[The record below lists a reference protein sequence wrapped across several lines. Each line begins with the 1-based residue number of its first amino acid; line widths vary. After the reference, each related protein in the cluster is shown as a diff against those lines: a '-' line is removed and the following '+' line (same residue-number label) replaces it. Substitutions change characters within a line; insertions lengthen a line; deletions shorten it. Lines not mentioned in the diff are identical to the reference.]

1 MVDVGCLHSALVK
14 VKSKLTGSGVWISL
28 GFTEH
33 SYVLTAEHN
42 IDSHDFEVFDST
54 GRKLDSSYVCKLN
67 GLDISVLKI
76 NERCVNNVELCLEDC
91 TKIDKDS
98 RFWILG
104 YPKALVKI
112 SDFKSI
118 EHEGTILIDNDN
130 IFFRIDEN
138 LPDYADRDNVEGFSG
153 GPIFQVSK
161 NVIYLKAIVTDSFDD
176 NFTYKRIYGVRAKD
190 IYELLPKDIIS
201 ELYNKKCLESIVD
214 KSCKVLDD
222 KIIEYIINGNF
233 LDKLNCIDLNKL
245 EGCEYFYLPDDKDK
259 STQHVSLL
267 RNEESLKSYIH
278 SRIISM
284 VMDETLSNISLNPT
298 KFESNKL
305 FTIHVTDFTETHQ
318 LIAKL
323 IKQEHSLDY
332 SNAIIM
338 IIYSTDD
345 NDLSFVKKKRIS
357 KVIADFADGREP
369 ELYNDSIPINEKVKL
384 KSFLETRKSADMKF
398 SIINIKFL
406 VKMIVEQVKN
416 ELYGECY
423 NQQNLQKEVIEV
435 VKYYE

>member
-28 GFTEH
+28 GFAEH

-42 IDSHDFEVFDST
+42 IDGHEFEVFDCT
-54 GRKLDSSYVCKLN
+54 GRKLDSSYVCKLT
-67 GLDISVLKI
+67 GLDISILKI
-76 NERCVNNVELCLEDC
+76 NERCENGVELCLEDC
-91 TKIDKDS
+91 TQMGKDS
-98 RFWILG
+98 SCWILG
-104 YPKALVKI
+104 YPKALVKT
-112 SDFKSI
+112 SDFKAI
-118 EHEGTILIDNDN
+118 EHEGTILVDNEN
-130 IFFRIDEN
+130 MFFRIDEN

-161 NVIYLKAIVTDSFDD
+161 KVIYLKAIITNSFDD
-176 NFTYKRIYGVRAKD
+176 NFSYKRIYGVKSKV
-190 IYELLPKDIIS
+190 IYELLPENIVS
-201 ELYNKKCLESIVD
+201 ELYNKECIESIVD
-214 KSCKVLDD
+214 KSCKILDD
-222 KIIEYIINGNF
+222 KIIEYIINGN
-233 LDKLNCIDLNKL
+233 LINKLNCIDLKVL
-245 EGCEYFYLPDDKDK
+245 EDCEYFYLPDDKDK
-259 STQHVSLL
+259 TTQHVSLL

-284 VMDETLSNISLNPT
+284 VMDESLSNVSLNPT

-323 IKQEHSLDY
+323 IKQENSLDY

-345 NDLSFVKKKRIS
+345 NDLSFVKKKRVS
-357 KVIADFADGREP
+357 KVITDFADGREP
-369 ELYNDSIPINEKVKL
+369 ELYNDSIPINEKAKL
-384 KSFLETRKSADMKF
+384 KSFLETRKSAEMKF

-406 VKMIVEQVKN
+406 VKVIVEQIKN

-423 NQQNLQKEVIEV
+423 DQDKLQQEVIEV
-435 VKYYE
+435 VKFYE

>member
-1 MVDVGCLHSALVK
+1 MVDIGCLHSALVK

-161 NVIYLKAIVTDSFDD
+161 NIIYLKAIITD
-176 NFTYKRIYGVRAKD
+176 
-190 IYELLPKDIIS
+190 
-201 ELYNKKCLESIVD
+201 
-214 KSCKVLDD
+214 
-222 KIIEYIINGNF
+222 
-233 LDKLNCIDLNKL
+233 
-245 EGCEYFYLPDDKDK
+245 
-259 STQHVSLL
+259 
-267 RNEESLKSYIH
+267 
-278 SRIISM
+278 
-284 VMDETLSNISLNPT
+284 
-298 KFESNKL
+298 
-305 FTIHVTDFTETHQ
+305 
-318 LIAKL
+318 
-323 IKQEHSLDY
+323 
-332 SNAIIM
+332 
-338 IIYSTDD
+338 
-345 NDLSFVKKKRIS
+345 
-357 KVIADFADGREP
+357 
-369 ELYNDSIPINEKVKL
+369 
-384 KSFLETRKSADMKF
+384 
-398 SIINIKFL
+398 
-406 VKMIVEQVKN
+406 
-416 ELYGECY
+416 
-423 NQQNLQKEVIEV
+423 
-435 VKYYE
+435 

>member
-1 MVDVGCLHSALVK
+1 MVDIGCFHSALVK

-42 IDSHDFEVFDST
+42 IDSHDFEVFDNT
-54 GRKLDSSYVCKLN
+54 GRKLDSSYVCKLD
-67 GLDISVLKI
+67 GLDISILKI
-76 NERCVNNVELCLEDC
+76 NERCTNKIELCLEDSAR
-91 TKIDKDS
+91 IDKDS
-98 RFWILG
+98 SCWILG
-104 YPKALVKI
+104 YPKSLVKT
-112 SDFKSI
+112 SDFKAI
-118 EHEGTILIDNDN
+118 EHEGTILFDNEN
-130 IFFRIDEN
+130 VFFRIDEN
-138 LPDYADRDNVEGFSG
+138 LPSYADRDNVEGFSG
-153 GPIFQVSK
+153 GPIFQVTK
-161 NVIYLKAIVTDSFDD
+161 NVIYLKAIITDSFDD
-176 NFTYKRIYGVRAKD
+176 NFSYKRIYGVRSRD
-190 IYELLPKDIIS
+190 IYTKLPKEIVS
-201 ELYNKKCLESIVD
+201 ELYSQECIEEIVD

-233 LDKLNCIDLNKL
+233 LDKLNCIDLNGL
-245 EGCEYFYLPDDKDK
+245 EACEYFYLPDDKDK
-259 STQHVSLL
+259 ITQHVSLL

-284 VMDETLSNISLNPT
+284 VMDETLSNVSLNPT
-298 KFESNKL
+298 EFESNKL

-323 IKQEHSLDY
+323 IKQENSLDY

-345 NDLSFVKKKRIS
+345 NDLSYVKKKRIS
-357 KVIADFADGREP
+357 KVISNFADGREP
-369 ELYNDSIPINEKVKL
+369 ELYHDSIPINEKAKL
-384 KSFLETRKSADMKF
+384 RSFLETRKSADMKF

-406 VKMIVEQVKN
+406 VKMVVEQIRN
-416 ELYGECY
+416 ELYDECY
-423 NQQNLQKEVIEV
+423 NQQDLQREVMEV

>member
-1 MVDVGCLHSALVK
+1 MIDIGCLHSALVK

-28 GFTEH
+28 GFAEH
-33 SYVLTAEHN
+33 SYVLTADHN

-54 GRKLDSSYVCKLN
+54 GRKLDSSYVCKLD
-67 GLDISVLKI
+67 GLDISILKI
-76 NERCVNNVELCLEDC
+76 NERCVNKIELCLEDSA
-91 TKIDKDS
+91 KIDKDS
-98 RFWILG
+98 SCWILG
-104 YPKALVKI
+104 YPKALVQT

-118 EHEGTILIDNDN
+118 EHEGTILVDNEK
-130 IFFRIDEN
+130 IIFRIDEN
-138 LPDYADRDNVEGFSG
+138 LPNYADRDNVEGFSG

-161 NVIYLKAIVTDSFDD
+161 NVIYLKAIITDSFDD
-176 NFTYKRIYGVRAKD
+176 NFSYQRIYGVRSRD
-190 IYELLPKDIIS
+190 IYARFPKDIVS
-201 ELYNKKCLESIVD
+201 ELYNKGCVEGIVD
-214 KSCKVLDD
+214 KSCKVLDK

-233 LDKLNCIDLNKL
+233 LDKLNCIDLNTL

-284 VMDETLSNISLNPT
+284 VMDEALSNVILNPT

-323 IKQEHSLDY
+323 IKQENSFDY

-345 NDLSFVKKKRIS
+345 NDLSYVKKKRIS

-369 ELYNDSIPINEKVKL
+369 ELYHDSIPINEKMKL
-384 KSFLETRKSADMKF
+384 KSFLETRKIAGMKF

-406 VKMIVEQVKN
+406 VKMIVEKVKN

-423 NQQNLQKEVIEV
+423 NQQELQREVIEV